1 MVRRKARKSTRK
13 RTTRRRSTKTAL
25 SASQKRLKERQKAP
39 WERIK
44 ELGVEDP
51 EIYTLPWG
59 FNPSAFGL
67 KNLSGIGAIG
77 KSGNTPISY
86 FSSKPYSWEKYII
99 SKATGSR
106 TTPHKNGEDPNRFVL
121 RKDQQEDVEMIVKA
135 YETGAPEF
143 LIANKTGTGK
153 TVTTWKSILEMKP
166 RSVLI
171 ICPQAVIPVWR
182 KHITEMGDAGIQIV
196 VINYESLKRLVSPP
210 DAAVNAKKTATQN
223 KHIALHGEIYE
234 SFDMVIV
241 DESHKISNP
250 TSQQTR
256 ITQKF
261 CDKAKF
267 SLKLTAT
274 PGKDPS
280 QLHYLWRGLSYA
292 TGDDIS
298 VRDENDFKK
307 YIKWCERNGIN
318 GIVNAPFG
326 NGITFNGGQSDLET
340 MSDILYG
347 KTQSGINWATKRR
360 GDTGT
365 TPRESLPVELSD
377 EQMSDYE
384 LVVQDATDSVLNIKN
399 QGRQD
404 LTKGLAAMMSL
415 RQKTGVLKAK
425 SIVDYAKYCVDDLG
439 EQVVITSYFHNTT
452 DVLSQLLEEAK
463 LDYVII
469 DGEMTTQ
476 EKEDSRL
483 EFQHGNVP
491 VVITSVTTG
500 ISLHANEDKE
510 TTDNPR
516 RMIVA
521 DMQWSPREH
530 EQLEGRINRN
540 GEIGVVTIPYLEN
553 TIDKKLATAI
563 LSGMAS
569 QSIIQDDTDS
579 ANTIE
584 FFASVMGIDLGF

>member
-1 MVRRKARKSTRK
+1 MVRRTAK
-13 RTTRRRSTKTAL
+13 RSTKTSL
-25 SASQKRLKERQKAP
+25 SSSQKRLKERQSPP

-44 ELGVEDP
+44 ELGIEDP

-67 KNLSGIGAIG
+67 KNLSGIGAVG
-77 KSGNTPISY
+77 KSNNTPIMY
-86 FSSKPYSWEKYII
+86 FASKPYSWEKYII
-99 SKATGSR
+99 NKSTGN
-106 TTPHKNGEDPNRFVL
+106 TLTPHKNGEDSDRFVL

-135 YETGAPEF
+135 YKTGAPEF

-171 ICPQAVIPVWR
+171 VCPQAVIPVWR

-196 VINYESLKRLVSPP
+196 VINYESLKRLISPP
-210 DAAVNAKKTATQN
+210 DKAVSAKKTATQN
-223 KHIALHGEIYE
+223 KHIALHGEIYNA
-234 SFDMVIV
+234 FDMVIV

-307 YIKWCERNGIN
+307 YIKWCARNGIN

-365 TPRESLPVELSD
+365 TPRESLPVELSE

-399 QGRQD
+399 KGRQD

-415 RQKTGVLKAK
+415 RQKSGVLKAK

-463 LDYVII
+463 IDYVII

-476 EKEDSRL
+476 EKEDARL

-584 FFASVMGIDLGF
+584 FFASVMGIDLGL

>member
-1 MVRRKARKSTRK
+1 MVRRKTRKSTRK
-13 RTTRRRSTKTAL
+13 RTAKRSTKTSL
-25 SASQKRLKERQKAP
+25 SSSQKRLKERQSPP

-44 ELGVEDP
+44 ELGIEDP

-67 KNLSGIGAIG
+67 KNLSGIGAVG
-77 KSGNTPISY
+77 KSNNTPIMY
-86 FSSKPYSWEKYII
+86 FASKPYSWEKYII
-99 SKATGSR
+99 NKSTGN
-106 TTPHKNGEDPNRFVL
+106 TLTPHKNGEDSDRFVL

-135 YETGAPEF
+135 YKTGAPEF

-171 ICPQAVIPVWR
+171 VCPQAVIPVWR

-196 VINYESLKRLVSPP
+196 VINYESLKRLISPP
-210 DAAVNAKKTATQN
+210 DKAVSAKKTATQN
-223 KHIALHGEIYE
+223 KHIALHGEIYNA
-234 SFDMVIV
+234 FDMVIV

-298 VRDENDFKK
+298 VRDENDFKT
-307 YIKWCERNGIN
+307 YIKWCARNGIN

-365 TPRESLPVELSD
+365 TPRESLPVELSE

-399 QGRQD
+399 KGRQD

-415 RQKTGVLKAK
+415 RQKSGVLKAK

-463 LDYVII
+463 IDYVII

-476 EKEDSRL
+476 EKEDARL

-584 FFASVMGIDLGF
+584 FFASVMDIDLGL

>member
-1 MVRRKARKSTRK
+1 MVRRKTRKSTRK
-13 RTTRRRSTKTAL
+13 RTAKRSTKTSL
-25 SASQKRLKERQKAP
+25 SSSQKRLKERQSPP

-44 ELGVEDP
+44 ELGIEDP

-67 KNLSGIGAIG
+67 KNLSGIGAVG
-77 KSGNTPISY
+77 KSNNTPIMY
-86 FSSKPYSWEKYII
+86 FASKPYSWEKYII
-99 SKATGSR
+99 NKSTGN
-106 TTPHKNGEDPNRFVL
+106 TLTPHKNGEDSDRFVL

-135 YETGAPEF
+135 YKTGAPEF

-171 ICPQAVIPVWR
+171 VCPQAVIPVWR

-196 VINYESLKRLVSPP
+196 VINYESLKRLISPP
-210 DAAVNAKKTATQN
+210 DKAVSAKKTATQN
-223 KHIALHGEIYE
+223 KHIALHGEIYNA
-234 SFDMVIV
+234 FDMVIV

-307 YIKWCERNGIN
+307 YIKWCARNGIN

-326 NGITFNGGQSDLET
+326 NGITFNGSQSDLET

-365 TPRESLPVELSD
+365 TPRESLPVDLSE

-399 QGRQD
+399 KGRQD

-415 RQKTGVLKAK
+415 RQKSGVLKAK

-463 LDYVII
+463 IDYVII

-476 EKEDSRL
+476 EKEDARL

-584 FFASVMGIDLGF
+584 FFASVMGIDLGL